1 MIFIP
6 ILYIVLFLFSAISKA
21 LSSLWEVVI
30 FHKGWII
37 WFQMCSVCD
46 ENGRRKKLLCE
57 RRQAFVDLLPVALFQ
72 LPDVLSKFHS
82 FCFYNALGIYPSRR
96 WSCGVLSPLPWIRP
110 RVPAAALWYERSYL
124 YISSCCGGVVRNDRR
139 NCHLR
144 CNHFRIGHICLQI
157 CLRLALAPDLSLPSK
172 QTLLNEFHCFTRN

>member
-1 MIFIP
+1 MAGAKNF
-6 ILYIVLFLFSAISKA
+6 YVNGDK
-21 LSSLWEVVI
+21 LSSIYYRSLCFNYRTCYRS
-30 FHKGWII
+30 FH
-37 WFQMCSVCD
+37 
-46 ENGRRKKLLCE
+46 L
-57 RRQAFVDLLPVALFQ
+57 
-72 LPDVLSKFHS
+72 